1 MQDQK
6 TTTLVTVLSEVL
18 ANLAFMFSDDGEL
31 DPPSDERWLE
41 TLISYEGSA
50 SGSLRLTCTR
60 TFATQL
66 AANLLG
72 IESGEETTQKESI
85 DAVKEF
91 MNVICGQYVTAAYGN
106 EDVFN
111 LSIPEVLDLPT
122 TPVLGDPDVESE
134 DMTHLSVDGQWLQLR
149 HTRSA

>member
-6 TTTLVTVLSEVL
+6 TTTLTTTLSKVL
-18 ANLAFMFSDDGEL
+18 ANLAFMFTDDDEFA
-31 DPPSDERWLE
+31 PPVGERWLE
-41 TLISYEGSA
+41 TTISYEGPV
-50 SGSLRLTCTR
+50 SGTLRLTCTR

-72 IESGEETTQKESI
+72 VESCEKITEQEQD
-85 DAVKEF
+85 DAVKELV
-91 MNVICGQYVTAAYGN
+91 NVICGQHITDVYGT

-111 LSIPEVLDLPT
+111 LTIPEVLEPST
-122 TPVLGDPDVESE
+122 TPVLRDPEAAPE
-134 DMTHLSVDGQWLQLR
+134 EMALLSVDGQWMQLL